1 MFVVPNCMVKPT
13 AAMAITDMLTRPK
26 PSAVDLYLAA
36 FGFGLVS
43 LSVIAI
49 GAVGFTMQFGIT
61 NMINLAYGEVM
72 ISSAY
77 VAYYVNRAG
86 ISIWIAMIA
95 GAVFGAA
102 FSFLLNRVVYAP
114 FLGKGTSHIGMVI
127 VSLAISL
134 MMANLL
140 LPIVGY
146 YSVSYQDTTGGLLRA
161 GGIVLTTNQI
171 AIIAV
176 AIVVMLLI
184 HALLRYTRL
193 GKAMRATAANPTL
206 ARNCG
211 IPTQRVID
219 AVWLITG
226 ALCGLA
232 GVVAALDSDSF
243 TISSGAGF
251 LITALAAAVL
261 GGAGQPYGAMIGAV
275 VIGLITEMSA
285 AVWSPDYKQVV
296 AFAILVV
303 VMVLR
308 PQGLLAK
315 RGAAAAAG

>member
-1 MFVVPNCMVKPT
+1 
-13 AAMAITDMLTRPK
+13 
-26 PSAVDLYLAA
+26 VDLFVAA

-43 LSVIAI
+43 MSVIAI
-49 GAVGFTMQFGIT
+49 AAVGFTMQFGIT

-77 VAYYVNRAG
+77 VAYYLNRAG
-86 ISIWIAMIA
+86 VSIWIGMVA
-95 GAVFGAA
+95 GALFGAV
-102 FSFLLNRVVYAP
+102 FSFLLNRFVYAP
-114 FLGKGTSHIGMVI
+114 FMRKGTANLGMVI
-127 VSLAISL
+127 VSLAVSL
-134 MMANLL
+134 MISNLL

-146 YSVSYQDTTGGLLRA
+146 YSVSYQEDA
-161 GGIVLTTNQI
+161 GRLIRLGSIVLTRDQI
-171 AIIAV
+171 IVIGIAV
-176 AIVVMLLI
+176 VLMLGI
-184 HALLRYTRL
+184 HALLTYTRL

-219 AVWLITG
+219 SVWLITG

-232 GVVAALDSDSF
+232 GVIAALNADSF
-243 TISSGAGF
+243 AIANGSAF
-251 LITALAAAVL
+251 LITILAAAVL

-275 VIGLITEMSA
+275 LIGLITELSA
-285 AVWSPDYKQVV
+285 AAWSPEYKEVV
-296 AFAILVV
+296 AFGILVL

-315 RGAAAAAG
+315 RGALAAAG

>member
-1 MFVVPNCMVKPT
+1 VSLL
-13 AAMAITDMLTRPK
+13 I
-26 PSAVDLYLAA
+26 AA

-43 LSVIAI
+43 MSVIALA
-49 GAVGFTMQFGIT
+49 AVGFTMQFGIT

-72 ISSAY
+72 IASAY
-77 VAYYVNRAG
+77 SAYYINQAG
-86 ISIWIAMIA
+86 ISIWIAMLG

-102 FSFLLNRVVYAP
+102 LSFLLNRFIYTP
-114 FLGKGTSHIGMVI
+114 FQRKGTALLGMVI
-127 VSLAISL
+127 VSLAVSL
-134 MMANLL
+134 MIANAM

-146 YSVSYQDTTGGLLRA
+146 FSVSYRERFSHLLRFGA
-161 GGIVLTTNQI
+161 IALTVNQI
-171 AIIAV
+171 AIILLAV
-176 AIVVMLLI
+176 LVMLAV
-184 HALLRYTRL
+184 HSLLRYTRL

-211 IPTQRVID
+211 IPARRVID
-219 AVWLITG
+219 SVWVITG

-243 TISSGAGF
+243 TIASGAAF

-275 VIGLITEMSA
+275 IIGLVTELSA
-285 AVWSPDYKQVV
+285 AVWAPDYKQVV
-296 AFAILVV
+296 AFAILVL

-315 RGAAAAAG
+315 RGALAAAG

>member
-1 MFVVPNCMVKPT
+1 MS
-13 AAMAITDMLTRPK
+13 ILI
-26 PSAVDLYLAA
+26 AA

-43 LSVIAI
+43 ASVIALA
-49 GAVGFTMQFGIT
+49 AVGFTMQFGIT

-72 ISSAY
+72 IASAY
-77 VAYYVNRAG
+77 VAYYVDQRG
-86 ISIWIAMIA
+86 VSIWIAMLIGA
-95 GAVFGAA
+95 AFGAVF
-102 FSFLLNRVVYAP
+102 SFLINRLIYAP
-114 FLGKGTSHIGMVI
+114 FQRKGTALLGMVI
-127 VSLAISL
+127 VSLAVSL
-134 MMANLL
+134 MIANIM

-146 YSVSYQDTTGGLLRA
+146 FAVSYNERFSTLLRFGA
-161 GGIVLTTNQI
+161 LALTVNQI
-171 AIIAV
+171 VIFALAGAIMV
-176 AIVVMLLI
+176 AI

-193 GKAMRATAANPTL
+193 GKAMRATAANPAL

-308 PQGLLAK
+308 PQGLLAR

>member
-1 MFVVPNCMVKPT
+1 VSIFV
-13 AAMAITDMLTRPK
+13 
-26 PSAVDLYLAA
+26 AA

-43 LSVIAI
+43 MSVIAI
-49 GAVGFTMQFGIT
+49 AAVGFTMQFGIT

-77 VAYYVNRAG
+77 LAYYLNKAG
-86 ISIWIAMIA
+86 VSIWIGMVA
-95 GAVFGAA
+95 GALFGAV

-114 FLGKGTSHIGMVI
+114 FMRKGTANLGMVI
-127 VSLAISL
+127 VSLAVSL
-134 MMANLL
+134 MISNLL
-140 LPIVGY
+140 LPIVGF
-146 YSVSYQDTTGGLLRA
+146 YSVSYQEDA
-161 GGIVLTTNQI
+161 GKLIRLGSIVLTRDQI
-171 AIIAV
+171 IVIGIAV
-176 AIVVMLLI
+176 VVMLAI
-184 HALLRYTRL
+184 HALLTYTRL

-219 AVWLITG
+219 SVWLITG

-232 GVVAALDSDSF
+232 GVIAALNADSF
-243 TISSGAGF
+243 AIANGSAF
-251 LITALAAAVL
+251 LITILAAAVL

-275 VIGLITEMSA
+275 LIGLITELSA
-285 AVWSPDYKQVV
+285 AAWSPEYKEVV
-296 AFAILVV
+296 AFGILVL

-315 RGAAAAAG
+315 RGALAAAG

>member
-1 MFVVPNCMVKPT
+1 VQLYV
-13 AAMAITDMLTRPK
+13 AAL
-26 PSAVDLYLAA
+26 
-36 FGFGLVS
+36 GFGLIS
-43 LSVIAI
+43 ASVIAI
-49 GAVGFTMQFGIT
+49 AAVGFTMQFGIA

-77 VAYYVNRAG
+77 LAYYLNKAG
-86 ISIWIAMIA
+86 VSIWIGMVA
-95 GAVFGAA
+95 GALFGAV

-114 FLGKGTSHIGMVI
+114 FMRKGTANLGMVI
-127 VSLAISL
+127 VSLAVSL
-134 MMANLL
+134 MISNLL

-146 YSVSYQDTTGGLLRA
+146 YSVSYQEDA
-161 GGIVLTTNQI
+161 GSLIRLGSIVLTRDQI
-171 AIIAV
+171 IVIGIAV
-176 AIVVMLLI
+176 VVMLAI
-184 HALLRYTRL
+184 HALLTYTRL

-219 AVWLITG
+219 SVWLITG

-232 GVVAALDSDSF
+232 GVIAALNADSF
-243 TISSGAGF
+243 AIANGSAF
-251 LITALAAAVL
+251 LITILAAAVL

-275 VIGLITEMSA
+275 LIGLITELSA
-285 AVWSPDYKQVV
+285 AAWSPEYKEVV
-296 AFAILVV
+296 AFGILVL

-315 RGAAAAAG
+315 RGALAAAG

>member
-1 MFVVPNCMVKPT
+1 VNLFV
-13 AAMAITDMLTRPK
+13 
-26 PSAVDLYLAA
+26 AA

-43 LSVIAI
+43 MSVIAI
-49 GAVGFTMQFGIT
+49 AAVGFTMQFGIT

-77 VAYYVNRAG
+77 LAYYMNKAG
-86 ISIWIAMIA
+86 ISIWIGMVA
-95 GAVFGAA
+95 GALFGAV

-114 FLGKGTSHIGMVI
+114 FMRKGTANLGMVI
-127 VSLAISL
+127 VSLAVSL
-134 MMANLL
+134 MISNLL

-146 YSVSYQDTTGGLLRA
+146 YSVSYQEDA
-161 GGIVLTTNQI
+161 GKLIRLGSIVLTRDQI
-171 AIIAV
+171 IVIGIAV
-176 AIVVMLLI
+176 VLMLGI
-184 HALLRYTRL
+184 HALLTYTRL

-219 AVWLITG
+219 SVWLITG

-232 GVVAALDSDSF
+232 GVVAALNADSF
-243 TISSGAGF
+243 AIANGSAF
-251 LITALAAAVL
+251 LITILAAAVL

-275 VIGLITEMSA
+275 LIGLITELSA
-285 AVWSPDYKQVV
+285 AAWSPEYKEVV
-296 AFAILVV
+296 AFGILVL

-315 RGAAAAAG
+315 RGALAAAG

>member
-1 MFVVPNCMVKPT
+1 MSLL
-13 AAMAITDMLTRPK
+13 I
-26 PSAVDLYLAA
+26 AA

-43 LSVIAI
+43 MAVIALA
-49 GAVGFTMQFGIT
+49 AVGFTMQFGIT

-72 ISSAY
+72 IASAFF
-77 VAYYVNRAG
+77 AYYLNQARV
-86 ISIWIAMIA
+86 SVWIAMLGGA
-95 GAVFGAA
+95 AFGAVF
-102 FSFLLNRVVYAP
+102 SFLINRFVYAP
-114 FLGKGTSHIGMVI
+114 FQRKGTALLGMVI
-127 VSLAISL
+127 VSLAVSL
-134 MMANLL
+134 MISNAM

-146 YSVSYQDTTGGLLRA
+146 FSVAYRERFSHLLHFGA
-161 GGIVLTTNQI
+161 IALTVNQI
-171 AIIAV
+171 AIIV
-176 AIVVMLLI
+176 LAIAVMLAV

-226 ALCGLA
+226 SLCGLA
-232 GVVAALDSDSF
+232 GVIAALDSDSF
-243 TISSGAGF
+243 TIASGATF

-275 VIGLITEMSA
+275 VIGLVTELSA

-296 AFAILVV
+296 AFAILVL

-315 RGAAAAAG
+315 RGALAAAG